1 MSGKNLRNSMNIVSF
16 LSDFGSEHGYVGSV
30 KGVILTHNP
39 AAAIIDISHQVE
51 SFNVREAAYIL
62 FTYYKY
68 FPSKTVHLAVI
79 DPGVGSDR
87 DPIVIETSN
96 YYFVGPDNGLFSE
109 IISREAVKIY
119 KIIPEKLLNIN
130 GIVNTFSATFHA
142 RDIFAPAAA
151 LLSKGVS
158 INLISEKFEKK
169 PVVFSIHYS
178 FNNDVIKAE
187 IMAVDRFGNLITNLL
202 RDDFEQRIGGEI
214 KEIRIKND
222 VITDLSN
229 TYSDAECGQLLALW
243 GSSGFLEISVNRGNA
258 SKILS
263 CNTGSDKVA
272 IIVKSR

>member
-1 MSGKNLRNSMNIVSF
+1 MNIVSF

-79 DPGVGSDR
+79 DPGV
-87 DPIVIETSN
+87 
-96 YYFVGPDNGLFSE
+96 GLFSE